1 MPLTDLEIRRSKP
14 REKPYTLNDG
24 SGLSLLIEPNG
35 SKGWRFRYRFDGKP
49 KMLSL
54 GTYPLV
60 SLTDA
65 RQKRDE
71 AKKLVA
77 SDINPSDVRKRD
89 KQERQNEI
97 GNTFE
102 AIAREWYEKR
112 TDRWSAGYAEEMM
125 KTFETDVFP
134 FIGGR
139 PIAEIKP
146 MELMGVLSR
155 LDERGATE
163 KLRKVRQR
171 CGEVWR
177 YAIVTGRAEYNPA
190 PDLVSAFVPHKK
202 EHYAFLK
209 HEELP
214 EFFRTLNTYSGSI
227 VVKLAMR
234 LQVLTGLRPGELRQG
249 EWAEIDFE
257 KRLWEVP
264 PSRMKK
270 RRPHCVP
277 LSAQAIAILEQLKP
291 ITGHYQFIFPGRI
304 HHSKPMSEMAMNVL
318 IRRIGYA
325 GRVTGHGFRHT
336 MSTILHEQGYNTAWI
351 ETQLAHVDK
360 NSIRGTYNHAQYLDG
375 RREMLQWYADYM
387 DVLEHGENVV
397 HGRFG
402 QSSRLDE

>member
-77 SDINPSDVRKRD
+77 SGINPSDVRKRD

-387 DVLEHGENVV
+387 DALENGENVV
-397 HGRFG
+397 HGKFG
-402 QSSRLDE
+402 KSA

>member
-1 MPLTDLEIRRSKP
+1 M
-14 REKPYTLNDG
+14 
-24 SGLSLLIEPNG
+24 
-35 SKGWRFRYRFDGKP
+35 
-49 KMLSL
+49 
-54 GTYPLV
+54 
-60 SLTDA
+60 
-65 RQKRDE
+65 
-71 AKKLVA
+71 
-77 SDINPSDVRKRD
+77 
-89 KQERQNEI
+89 
-97 GNTFE
+97 
-102 AIAREWYEKR
+102 
-112 TDRWSAGYAEEMM
+112 
-125 KTFETDVFP
+125 
-134 FIGGR
+134 
-139 PIAEIKP
+139 
-146 MELMGVLSR
+146 
-155 LDERGATE
+155 
-163 KLRKVRQR
+163 
-171 CGEVWR
+171 
-177 YAIVTGRAEYNPA
+177 
-190 PDLVSAFVPHKK
+190 
-202 EHYAFLK
+202 K

-402 QSSRLDE
+402 QSSSITG

>member
-14 REKPYTLNDG
+14 LDKPYTLNDG
-24 SGLSLLIEPNG
+24 NGLSLLIEPNG

-54 GTYPLV
+54 GTYPLI
-60 SLTDA
+60 SLTEA

-77 SDINPSDVRKRD
+77 TGINPSDVRKRD
-89 KQERQNEI
+89 KQDRQNEI
-97 GNTFE
+97 SNTFE

-112 TDRWSAGYAEEMM
+112 IDRWSVSYSEEML
-125 KTFETDVFP
+125 KTFEADVFP
-134 FIGGR
+134 YIGGR

-190 PDLVSAFVPHKK
+190 PDLASAFSPHKK

-209 HEELP
+209 TEELP

-249 EWAEIDFE
+249 QWSEIDFE

-264 PSRMKK
+264 PARMKK

-277 LSAQAIAILEQLKP
+277 LSDQAIAILEQLKP
-291 ITGHYQFIFPGRI
+291 ITGQYPFIFPGRI
-304 HHSKPMSEMAMNVL
+304 HHSKPISEMAMNVL

-387 DVLEHGENVV
+387 AALENGENVV
-397 HGRFG
+397 HGSFG
-402 QSSRLDE
+402 KRA

>member
-1 MPLTDLEIRRSKP
+1 MPLTDLEIRRAKP
-14 REKPYTLNDG
+14 AEKPYTKNDG
-24 SGLSLLIEPNG
+24 NGLSLLIDPNG

-54 GTYPLV
+54 GTYPTI
-60 SLTDA
+60 SLTEA
-65 RQKRDE
+65 RQKRDD
-71 AKKLVA
+71 AKKLIA
-77 SDINPSDVRKRD
+77 SGINPSNARREEKLA
-89 KQERQNEI
+89 RQGLI

-102 AIAREWYEKR
+102 LIAREWYEKR
-112 TDRWSAGYAEEMM
+112 VDRWSESYGEEMM
-125 KTFETDVFP
+125 ATFEADVFP
-134 FIGGR
+134 FIGHR

-146 MELMGVLSR
+146 MELLAVLSK

-190 PDLVSAFVPHKK
+190 PDLASAFSPHKK
-202 EHYAFLK
+202 EHYAFLRD
-209 HEELP
+209 EELP
-214 EFFRTLNTYSGSI
+214 DFFKALDSYSGSLL
-227 VVKLAMR
+227 VKLAMR

-257 KRLWEVP
+257 KRLWEIP
-264 PSRMKK
+264 ASRMKK

-277 LSAQAIAILEQLKP
+277 LPNQAVAFLEQLKP
-291 ITGHYQFIFPGRI
+291 VTGCYTHIFPGRV
-304 HHSKPMSEMAMNVL
+304 HHSKPMSEMAMTVL

-336 MSTILHEQGYNTAWI
+336 MSTILHEQGFNTAWI

-375 RREMLQWYADYM
+375 RREMLQWYADY
-387 DVLEHGENVV
+387 
-397 HGRFG
+397 
-402 QSSRLDE
+402 LDELAGKVVG

>member
-1 MPLTDLEIRRSKP
+1 MPLTDLVIRRSKP
-14 REKPYTLNDG
+14 QEKPYTLNDG
-24 SGLSLLIEPNG
+24 NGLSLLVETNG
-35 SKGWRFRYRFDGKP
+35 SRGWRFRYRFDGKP

-54 GTYPLV
+54 GTYPTV
-60 SLTDA
+60 SLTEA

-77 SDINPSDVRKRD
+77 AGINPSDVRKQE
-89 KQERQNEI
+89 KQARVEVF
-97 GNTFE
+97 GSTFE
-102 AIAREWYEKR
+102 NIAREWYEKR
-112 TDRWSAGYAEEMM
+112 RDRWSAGYAEEMM
-125 KTFETDVFP
+125 KTFESDVFP
-134 FIGGR
+134 YIGNR
-139 PIAEIKP
+139 PITEIKP
-146 MELMGVLSR
+146 MSLMAVLSR

-190 PDLVSAFVPHKK
+190 PDLASAFVPHKK
-202 EHYAFLK
+202 EHYAFLSVG
-209 HEELP
+209 EIP
-214 EFFRTLNTYSGSI
+214 EFYRVLNTYSGSI

-249 EWAEIDFE
+249 EWSEIDFE
-257 KRLWEVP
+257 NRLWEIP

-277 LSAQAIAILEQLKP
+277 LSDQAMAILEQLRP

-304 HHSKPMSEMAMNVL
+304 HHTKPISEMAMNVL

-336 MSTILHEQGYNTAWI
+336 MSTILHEQGFNTAWI

-387 DVLEHGENVV
+387 DRLGSGGNVIHGA
-397 HGRFG
+397 FG
-402 QSSRLDE
+402 KGT

>member
-14 REKPYTLNDG
+14 REKPYTLSDG
-24 SGLSLLIEPNG
+24 NGLSLLIEPNG
-35 SKGWRFRYRFDGKP
+35 SKGWRFRYRFDGKA

-54 GTYPLV
+54 GTYPTI

-65 RQKRDE
+65 RQKRDD

-77 SDINPSDVRKRD
+77 AAINPSEVRKRE
-89 KQERQNEI
+89 KQDRQAEI

-102 AIAREWYEKR
+102 VIAREWYEKR
-112 TDRWSAGYAEEMM
+112 FDRWSASYAEEMI
-125 KTFETDVFP
+125 KTFEVDVFP
-134 FIGGR
+134 FIGSR

-146 MELMGVLSR
+146 MELMGVLSL

-190 PDLVSAFVPHKK
+190 PDLVSAFAPHKK

-209 HEELP
+209 ADELP
-214 EFFRTLNTYSGSI
+214 EFFRVLNTYSGSFL
-227 VVKLAMR
+227 VKSAMR
-234 LQVLTGLRPGELRQG
+234 LQVLTGLRPGELRQA
-249 EWAEIDFE
+249 EWSEIDFE
-257 KRLWEVP
+257 KRVWEVP
-264 PSRMKK
+264 AARMKK

-277 LSAQAIAILEQLKP
+277 LPEQAIYLLEQLKP
-291 ITGHYQFIFPGRI
+291 LTGQYRYIFPGRI
-304 HHSKPMSEMAMNVL
+304 HHSKPMSEMALNVL

-351 ETQLAHVDK
+351 EMQLAHVDK
-360 NSIRGTYNHAQYLDG
+360 NSIRGTYNHAQYLGG
-375 RREMLQWYADYM
+375 RREMLQWYADM
-387 DVLEHGENVV
+387 IDGLQIN
-397 HGRFG
+397 
-402 QSSRLDE
+402 